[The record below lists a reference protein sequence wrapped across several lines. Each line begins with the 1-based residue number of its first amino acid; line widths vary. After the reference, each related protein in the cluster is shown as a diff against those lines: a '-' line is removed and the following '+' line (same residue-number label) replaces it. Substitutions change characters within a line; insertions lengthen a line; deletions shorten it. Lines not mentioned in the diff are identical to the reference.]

1 MRILVGESMTNWGT
15 RIAVV
20 AFGLAMVA
28 MCSLGQA
35 PQGQGSSAKAGAVEF
50 LYPEQVTVE
59 AGKPAVVK
67 LHFRVADGM
76 HINSHAPKEEFLI
89 PTTLEF
95 PEGVGVKLERADY
108 PTGGEYSFAIDPGS
122 KLSVYVGPF
131 EIEAHIRAEKG
142 NHLVEAKLHYQAC
155 NNAQCLPPRT
165 AAVAVDVI
173 GK

>member
-1 MRILVGESMTNWGT
+1 MRGWLVDIGL
-15 RIAVV
+15 V
-20 AFGLAMVA
+20 LAMGPVFA
-28 MCSLGQA
+28 QGQA
-35 PQGQGSSAKAGAVEF
+35 SGAKAGAVEF

-67 LHFRVADGM
+67 LHFRVAEGM
-76 HINSHAPKEEFLI
+76 HINSHAPKDEFLI

-95 PEGVGVKLERADY
+95 PEGAGVKLERAEY
-108 PTGGEYSFAIDPGS
+108 PGGGEYAFANDPGS
-122 KLSVYVGPF
+122 KLSVYVGEF
-131 EIEAHIRAEKG
+131 VIDARIRAEKG

-165 AAVAVDVI
+165 AMVAVDVI

>member
-1 MRILVGESMTNWGT
+1 MACWGM

-20 AFGLAMVA
+20 AAGLALGA
-28 MCSLGQA
+28 MCAEGQA
-35 PQGQGSSAKAGAVEF
+35 VQGRGSPAKAGAVEF

-59 AGKPAVVK
+59 AGKPTVVV
-67 LHFRVADGM
+67 LHFRVAEGM

-95 PEGVGVKLERADY
+95 PDGVGVKLERAEY
-108 PTGGEYSFAIDPGS
+108 PLGGEYGFASDPAN
-122 KLSVYVGPF
+122 KLSVYAGEF
-131 EIEAHIRAEKG
+131 TIEAHLRAEKG

-155 NNAQCLPPRT
+155 NDAQCFPPRIAT
-165 AAVAVDVI
+165 AVVDVI

>member
-1 MRILVGESMTNWGT
+1 MAAWGL

-20 AFGLAMVA
+20 ATGLA
-28 MCSLGQA
+28 LGAVCAQEQA
-35 PQGQGSSAKAGAVEF
+35 VRGQGSSAKAGAVEF

-67 LHFRVADGM
+67 LHFRVAEGM
-76 HINSHAPKEEFLI
+76 HINSHAPKDEFLI

-95 PEGVGVKLERADY
+95 PDGTGVKLERAEY
-108 PTGGEYSFAIDPGS
+108 PVGGEFAFANDPGS
-122 KLSVYVGPF
+122 KLSVYMHEF

-155 NNAQCLPPRT
+155 NNTQCLPPRT
-165 AAVAVDVI
+165 ATVAVDVI

>member
-1 MRILVGESMTNWGT
+1 MTSWGM

-20 AFGLAMVA
+20 VTGLAMGAVFV
-28 MCSLGQA
+28 
-35 PQGQGSSAKAGAVEF
+35 QGQGSPAKAGAVVF

-59 AGKPAVVK
+59 AGKPAMVK
-67 LHFRVADGM
+67 LHFRVAEGM
-76 HINSHAPKEEFLI
+76 HINSHAPKDEFLI

-95 PEGVGVKLERADY
+95 PDGSGVKLERAEY
-108 PTGGEYSFAIDPGS
+108 PAGGEFAFPNDPGS

-155 NNAQCLPPRT
+155 NNAQCLPPR
-165 AAVAVDVI
+165 AASVAVDVI

>member
-1 MRILVGESMTNWGT
+1 M
-15 RIAVV
+15 RIAVF
-20 AFGLAMVA
+20 AAGLALGA
-28 MCSLGQA
+28 MCAHGQA
-35 PQGQGSSAKAGAVEF
+35 TPAQGASAKAGAVEF

-76 HINSHAPKEEFLI
+76 HINSHAPKDEFLI

-95 PEGVGVKLERADY
+95 PDGAGVKLERAEY
-108 PTGGEYSFAIDPGS
+108 PEGGEYSFAIDPGN

>member
-1 MRILVGESMTNWGT
+1 
-15 RIAVV
+15 
-20 AFGLAMVA
+20 
-28 MCSLGQA
+28 MCAQGQA
-35 PQGQGSSAKAGAVEF
+35 AQGQGSPAKAGAVEF
-50 LYPEQVTVE
+50 LYPEQVTVD

-67 LHFRVADGM
+67 LHFRVGEGM
-76 HINSHAPKEEFLI
+76 HINSHAPKDEFLI

-95 PEGVGVKLERADY
+95 PDGKGVKLERAEY
-108 PTGGEYSFAIDPGS
+108 PAGGEYSFAIDPGN
-122 KLSVYVGPF
+122 KLSVYVGSY

-173 GK
+173 AK